1 MSGCRPFLPSIAS
14 PSIPPLRF
22 GRYPSASSSV
32 SKFSR
37 RSTAARALR
46 ARLVAARARGRSP
59 SARVGSGAVGGGPYP
74 RVFDPGCGTGLWLAD
89 LYRRGHG
96 RESLAGVD
104 VSAMMAQET
113 RDRLQAI
120 VGTDTKVQIENCSA
134 VELPFADGSFDLV
147 MAYAMVKH
155 LDDEPFARF
164 LAEAH
169 RVCKP
174 GRRLLLI
181 DSIAPEDDALS
192 RLMNNWERRRDP
204 SHVHNYSSSQ
214 WRALLHQQGF
224 AVNRMLVVKTE
235 LEFGDWVRRSG
246 TQLEEAAALRREFD
260 AASPA
265 AAAAFAIRRA
275 GDSLLFA
282 WDAAVIE
289 ARKP

>member
-1 MSGCRPFLPSIAS
+1 MKGSKDPRVQ
-14 PSIPPLRF
+14 F
-22 GRYPSASSSV
+22 GRHAAQYARSV
-32 SKFSR
+32 SHK
-37 RSTAARALR
+37 
-46 ARLVAARARGRSP
+46 G
-59 SARVGSGAVGGGPYP
+59 GA
-74 RVFDPGCGTGLWLAD
+74 
-89 LYRRGHG
+89 
-96 RESLAGVD
+96 SLALLAEWASLRSMDFVLDIATGAGFAAFAMAPQAGLVVATD
-104 VSAMMAQET
+104 ITSEMLAQARQLAAERGLRNVCFALSAAE
-113 RDRLQAI
+113 RISFRN
-120 VGTDTKVQIENCSA
+120 E
-134 VELPFADGSFDLV
+134 SFDV
-147 MAYAMVKH
+147 ITCRSAAH
-155 LDDEPFARF
+155 HFLDVPRF

-181 DSIAPEDDALS
+181 DSIAPEDDVLS

-204 SHVHNYSSSQ
+204 SHVHNYPSSQ

-246 TQLEEAAALRREFD
+246 MQLEEAATLRREFD